1 MKESIQLND
10 YLGDRVLEQR
20 EERILA
26 LIESAQL
33 EQMSLVLGAGISIP
47 LGLPDWSELL
57 RICFGSS
64 LASNL
69 LRKTVCTSETRGE
82 IRDNPYN
89 QVHRAWKESME
100 IQFNRLTMALT
111 DLEKGVNPPLDSN
124 ALENGQYFYQ
134 CLDSIVEALG
144 LEDRQFQDR
153 LFMELVK
160 QGVIPTKSLEEV
172 SGTAL
177 DECAKLI
184 KSGTVKSCITYNF
197 DTLLEATLSS
207 SYGLEI
213 DKDYHVYVDA
223 QDPIFGDGK
232 PEIYHI
238 HGSIPVPISKADHT
252 VIQEGKQSK
261 KIIFAEDDYYDIE
274 RISYNWTNLVQA
286 DFLQRSNC
294 VFLGFSADD
303 YNFRRIVKLMPKGDN
318 CHYLFIALDGKIKAC
333 QKEFSGRRAAIA
345 KFLKDSL
352 EHEAIQIISLD
363 SEQKVSPKSLM
374 EKAIETVN
382 KNYKDM
388 MGAEVYLHD
397 AMSDVRYA
405 TEVAPIDA
413 LPNLKQNID
422 DWVEEFLKE
431 DKLSEQIML
440 NYYMELKDNY
450 WSRYRM
456 YPIWTTYDQLPKDIA
471 RLKVV
476 S

>member
-1 MKESIQLND
+1 M
-10 YLGDRVLEQR
+10 
-20 EERILA
+20 
-26 LIESAQL
+26 
-33 EQMSLVLGAGISIP
+33 
-47 LGLPDWSELL
+47 
-57 RICFGSS
+57 
-64 LASNL
+64 
-69 LRKTVCTSETRGE
+69 
-82 IRDNPYN
+82 
-89 QVHRAWKESME
+89 
-100 IQFNRLTMALT
+100 
-111 DLEKGVNPPLDSN
+111 
-124 ALENGQYFYQ
+124 
-134 CLDSIVEALG
+134 
-144 LEDRQFQDR
+144 
-153 LFMELVK
+153 
-160 QGVIPTKSLEEV
+160 
-172 SGTAL
+172 
-177 DECAKLI
+177 
-184 KSGTVKSCITYNF
+184 KSCITYNF

-431 DKLSEQIML
+431 DKVSEQIML